1 MDVRVCVCV
10 SELNVNGVTNSCAA
24 AVMATRTSCPCLLQ
38 SEARW
43 QALNAAMLP
52 VTPRRICAIADIVL
66 PLTLARLTKT
76 ASSIYRTG

>member
-24 AVMATRTSCPCLLQ
+24 AVITTRTSCPCLLQ

-52 VTPRRICAIADIVL
+52 VTPRRI
-66 PLTLARLTKT
+66 
-76 ASSIYRTG
+76 